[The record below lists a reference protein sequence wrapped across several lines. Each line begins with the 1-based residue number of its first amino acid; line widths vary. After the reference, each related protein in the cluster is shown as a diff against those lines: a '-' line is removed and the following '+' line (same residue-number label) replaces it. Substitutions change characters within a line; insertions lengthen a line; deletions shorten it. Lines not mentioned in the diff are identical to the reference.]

1 MRPALLAALMLTALP
16 AGAEGAPN
24 LTFGTAV
31 APPGPVRQLV
41 LAQDL
46 FDIGL
51 AREDAILLLT
61 AIRLAHGTELRPAT
75 GWTQDGPGTPA
86 PAARSGGLPG
96 DPLDPEALP
105 FAMMMAEGDAS
116 LADVA
121 AGIEAGLE
129 TAPPGRGHVSQAEML
144 LPAGKSDRWRMA
156 FNGSLPAE
164 IALIA
169 ESSLG
174 LTVTDEAGEVI
185 CTTPAPAPRAYC
197 AFTPARNGFFTVTVS
212 PPAEGDS
219 HYRLIT
225 N

>member
-1 MRPALLAALMLTALP
+1 MRPALLAALLLTALP

-24 LTFGTAV
+24 LAPGTEA

-61 AIRLAHGTELRPAT
+61 AIRLARGTELRPAT
-75 GWTQDGPGTPA
+75 GWTQAGAGIPA
-86 PAARSGGLPG
+86 PAEVAAGMPG

-105 FAMMMAEGDAS
+105 LALMMAEGDAS

-121 AGIEAGLE
+121 AAVEAGLE
-129 TAPPGRGHVSQAEML
+129 TATPGRGHVSQIEML
-144 LPAGKSDRWRMA
+144 LPAGKSDKWRMA

-164 IALIA
+164 IALISQPA
-169 ESSLG
+169 AS
-174 LTVTDEAGEVI
+174 LTVSDDTGAVI
-185 CTTPAPAPRAYC
+185 CPATAPASRAYC
-197 AFTPARNGFFTVTVS
+197 AFTPARNGFFTVTVTA
-212 PPAEGDS
+212 PADGDS
-219 HYRLIT
+219 RYRLIT